1 LLRLV
6 QITIL
11 ARKLG
16 DELLLLASDG
26 LLHQ

>member
-11 ARKLG
+11 ARKP
-16 DELLLLASDG
+16 DNELLLFASHR